1 MVPDGA
7 VEDGPDPHARLSYS
21 SDGRSGHVHY
31 QSAKADFTLYFEF
44 GGGDCIAMIDLP
56 SPAAWERHTG
66 LRLDERDAV
75 VHWIGRRVVHD
86 QTRGGNGRFE
96 VDGNWLNIRSA

>member
-1 MVPDGA
+1 MAPDG
-7 VEDGPDPHARLSYS
+7 VVDQGPDPHARLSYS
-21 SDGRSGHVHY
+21 SDGRSGRVHY
-31 QSAKADFTLYFEF
+31 QSAKAEFTLYFEF
-44 GGGDCIAMIDLP
+44 GGGDCIAMIELP